1 MNKKIAILLLSLA
14 IILTGCSKKEDVSDS
29 LKFKQEYESL
39 NGQKDDEGLSYST
52 LEISSDCKVKY
63 MTKDKIT
70 EVLTNGTHVVYFGW
84 PTCPYCRLAVPI
96 LLETIEEYSG
106 ISMYYYDIKALRDA
120 YSSDTNSEDGKLYSE
135 IVKII
140 SFSECDLSTIDT
152 FEDGSLKL
160 SASIMYFIKDGQIIG
175 YHRGTVESHLNAY
188 EPLEETQKEELKE
201 IYRSYLDEMIKK
213 SPIGC
218 GDC

>member
-106 ISMYYYDIKALRDA
+106 ISMYYYDIKELRDA

-160 SASIMYFIKDGQIIG
+160 SASIMYFIKDGEIIG

>member
-106 ISMYYYDIKALRDA
+106 ISMYYYDIKELRDA

>member
-1 MNKKIAILLLSLA
+1 MNKKITILLLTLV
-14 IILTGCSKKEDVSDS
+14 IILTGCSDKEDVSDS

-39 NGQKDDEGLSYST
+39 NGQKDDDGLSYSMV
-52 LEISSDCKVKY
+52 EISSDCKVKY

-70 EVLTNGTHVVYFGW
+70 EVLANGTHVVYFGW

-106 ISMYYYDIKALRDA
+106 ISMYYYDIKELRDA
-120 YSSDTNSEDGKLYSE
+120 YVKDPSSEDGQLYSE
-135 IVKII
+135 ISKII
-140 SFSECDLSTIDT
+140 SFSECDLSSIDA
-152 FEDGSLKL
+152 FEDGTLKL
-160 SASIMYFIKDGQIIG
+160 AASIMYFIKDGEIIG

-188 EPLEETQKEELKE
+188 EPLEEDQKEELKD

>member
-1 MNKKIAILLLSLA
+1 MNKKITILLLTLV
-14 IILTGCSKKEDVSDS
+14 IILTGCSDKEDVSDS

-39 NGQKDDEGLSYST
+39 NGQKDDDGLSYSMV
-52 LEISSDCKVKY
+52 EISSDCKVKY

-106 ISMYYYDIKALRDA
+106 ISMYYYDIKELRDA
-120 YSSDTNSEDGKLYSE
+120 YVKDPSSEDGQLYSE
-135 IVKII
+135 ISKII
-140 SFSECDLSTIDT
+140 SFSECDLSSIDV
-152 FEDGSLKL
+152 FEDGTLKL
-160 SASIMYFIKDGQIIG
+160 AASIMYFIKDGEIIG

-188 EPLEETQKEELKE
+188 EPLEEDQKEELKD

>member
-52 LEISSDCKVKY
+52 VEISSNCKVKY

-106 ISMYYYDIKALRDA
+106 ISMYYYDIKELRDA

-160 SASIMYFIKDGQIIG
+160 SASIMYFIKDGEIIG

>member
-14 IILTGCSKKEDVSDS
+14 IILTGCSKKEDVSDP

-39 NGQKDDEGLSYST
+39 NGQKDDEGFSYST
-52 LEISSDCKVKY
+52 VEISSDCKVKY

-120 YSSDTNSEDGKLYSE
+120 YSSDPNSEDGKLYSE

>member
-106 ISMYYYDIKALRDA
+106 ISMYYYDIKELRDA
-120 YSSDTNSEDGKLYSE
+120 YSSDPNSEDGKLYSE

>member
-52 LEISSDCKVKY
+52 VEISSDCKVKY

-106 ISMYYYDIKALRDA
+106 ISMYYYDIKELRDA

-160 SASIMYFIKDGQIIG
+160 SASIMYFIKDGEIIG

>member
-52 LEISSDCKVKY
+52 LEISSNCKVKY

-106 ISMYYYDIKALRDA
+106 ISMYYYDIKELRDA

-160 SASIMYFIKDGQIIG
+160 SASIMYFIKDGEIIG

>member
-52 LEISSDCKVKY
+52 VEISSNCKVKY

-120 YSSDTNSEDGKLYSE
+120 YSSDPNSEDGKLYSE

-160 SASIMYFIKDGQIIG
+160 SASIMYFIKDGEIIG

>member
-1 MNKKIAILLLSLA
+1 MNKKTIILLLSLVFV
-14 IILTGCSKKEDVSDS
+14 LTGCKEEISDS

-39 NGQKDDEGLSYST
+39 NGQKDEKGLSYST
-52 LEISSDCKVKY
+52 VEISSDCKVKY

-106 ISMYYYDIKALRDA
+106 ISMYYYDIKELRDA
-120 YSSDTNSEDGKLYSE
+120 YSSDPSSEDGKLYSE

-140 SFSECDLSTIDT
+140 SYSECDLSAIDT

-160 SASIMYFIKDGQIIG
+160 SASIMYFVKDGEIIG

-188 EPLEETQKEELKE
+188 EPLEETQKEELKK

>member
-1 MNKKIAILLLSLA
+1 MNKKITILLLTLV
-14 IILTGCSKKEDVSDS
+14 IILTGCSDKEDVSDS

-39 NGQKDDEGLSYST
+39 NGQKDDDGLSYSMV
-52 LEISSDCKVKY
+52 EISSDCKVKY

-106 ISMYYYDIKALRDA
+106 ISMYYYDIKELRDA
-120 YSSDTNSEDGKLYSE
+120 YVKDPSSEDGQLYSE
-135 IVKII
+135 ISKII
-140 SFSECDLSTIDT
+140 SFSECDLSSIDA
-152 FEDGSLKL
+152 FEDGTLKL
-160 SASIMYFIKDGQIIG
+160 AASIMYFIKDGEIIG

-188 EPLEETQKEELKE
+188 EPLEEDQKEELKD